1 MMTMTDDRPDRPPL
15 LPPVLTVR
23 SFGVACFLL
32 GKGYRLLGGEDYHG
46 RVIYR
51 FDVPPGNDGLR
62 EYATAKARLDAI
74 ADAVMPT
81 SGGAA

>member
-1 MMTMTDDRPDRPPL
+1 MLSDNRPPL
-15 LPPVLTVR
+15 LPPVLKDSPLTVR

-32 GKGYRLLGGEDYHG
+32 GRGYRLLGGEDFHG

-51 FDVPPGNDGLR
+51 FAVPPGSDGLR

-74 ADAVMPT
+74 ADAVMPM